1 MKRSLTAVLAVALL
15 LGGFVL
21 GLTSLASAQEENG
34 PSTTNPDDESSTTT
48 APEEESEDT
57 TVPEESE
64 DEDAPDETTPPTTEV
79 PGTDEAPAQDAPQG
93 PKPIDPEEFEAF
105 RQCMADNGV
114 ELPAP
119 PEPGSGPPTGP
130 PPRPDVDRETLDAAH
145 EACQDLLPE
154 GARFGHGQ
162 GGPGGP
168 GCNGGPGGPGG
179 PGGAPRGPR
188 PEDGTQDDG
197 TGSGVP
203 TPAPEAQG
211 SSFTGAV

>member
-21 GLTSLASAQEENG
+21 GLTSIASAQNEDD
-34 PSTTNPDDESSTTT
+34 PATTKPEDETTTTT
-48 APEEESEDT
+48 APEE
-57 TVPEESE
+57 
-64 DEDAPDETTPPTTEV
+64 TTPPTTVAPDTE
-79 PGTDEAPAQDAPQG
+79 EAPADETPQG
-93 PKPIDPEEFEAF
+93 PTPIDPEQFEAF
-105 RQCMADNGV
+105 RQCMAEHGV

-130 PPRPDVDRETLDAAH
+130 PPRPDVDRETMRAAH

-154 GARFGHGQ
+154 GAHFGRGP

-179 PGGAPRGPR
+179 PGLGPRGD
-188 PEDGTQDDG
+188 EDGTQDDG
-197 TGSGVP
+197 TGSGSSDTAP
-203 TPAPEAQG
+203 TTPGAQN
-211 SSFTGAV
+211 SSFAGAV